1 MAATFDLTSDNRIFC
16 GATYS
21 YGVTLKDGTGT
32 AINLTGASLA
42 SQIRK
47 TQASSDILASFSVTV
62 TDAANGKATLSLT
75 AAQTSALPAT
85 AAAAYWKH
93 DVLLTRA
100 DGVKIR
106 ILEGDVTV
114 DAAVTR

>member
-1 MAATFDLTSDNRIFC
+1 MAATFDLTNDNRIFC
-16 GATYS
+16 GATYT
-21 YGVTLKDGTGT
+21 YAVTLKDGTGA
-32 AINLTGASLA
+32 AIDLTNASLA

-47 TQASSDILASFSVTV
+47 TQAASEILATFSVAV
-62 TDAANGKATLSLT
+62 TDATNGKATFSLSPV
-75 AAQTSALPAT
+75 QTTALPAT
-85 AAAAYWKH
+85 AADTYWKH

-106 ILEGDVTV
+106 ILEGNVEI